1 MLTALLAI
9 SLQVIF
15 SQTPLGSDFPMSYVD
30 GLRCSPAATGR
41 FDLEQLPDLKTEAGL
56 NISGELVR

>member
-1 MLTALLAI
+1 M
-9 SLQVIF
+9 IF